1 LTTFG
6 GCGKFCS
13 LLAGEQFSFK
23 RVNFKNWLPKK
34 SRKKV
39 LTSDFASVKVP
50 TSLPGENLEGGL

>member
-50 TSLPGENLEGGL
+50 TSLPGENL